1 MKKLLVCSDSHGND
15 AALRAAAALEKPDL
29 LLFLGDGAPD
39 LDALR
44 AAFPALDVRAV
55 RGTCDWASAAP
66 ELRVLQVEQLR
77 VFMTHGHRYRVKDDP
92 GLMNLRYAAL
102 ERGAALALFG
112 HTHWPSLDRW
122 EGLTV
127 LNPGAM
133 ENGCYAT
140 VTVDGETLTA
150 QLRKLAERE

>member
-15 AALRAAAALEKPDL
+15 AGLRAAVALEKPDM

-55 RGTCDWASAAP
+55 RGNCDWASAAP
-66 ELRVLQVEQLR
+66 ELRVIQVEQLR
-77 VFMTHGHRYRVKDDP
+77 VFMSHGHRYRVKSDP
-92 GLMNLRYAAL
+92 GLLSLRYAAL

-112 HTHWPSLDRW
+112 HTHWPQLDRW
-122 EGLTV
+122 EDLTV